1 MDKKIKELEKIKK
14 YNFKKSYLLEKALIH
29 KSFDNHNNNEK
40 LEFLGDRVLGLVISE
55 KLLEVIKK
63 KNVEYIVIGLPIGLK
78 GQETSQTKIVRE
90 FAEEIRSLALPVY
103 FQDERLSSLSAK
115 KSLIEQNVKTG
126 HNKSFIDSTAAAIF
140 LQQFLDSKV

>member
-1 MDKKIKELEKIKK
+1 M
-14 YNFKKSYLLEKALIH
+14 
-29 KSFDNHNNNEK
+29 
-40 LEFLGDRVLGLVISE
+40 GRVLGVAYGSSRVGLALSDPQKIIASPLHTLINNGNDRLKK
-55 KLLEVIKK
+55 KLLELIKE

>member
-1 MDKKIKELEKIKK
+1 M
-14 YNFKKSYLLEKALIH
+14 
-29 KSFDNHNNNEK
+29 
-40 LEFLGDRVLGLVISE
+40 GRVLGVDYGSSRVGLALSDPQKIIASPLHTLVNNGNDRLKK

-90 FAEEIRSLALPVY
+90 FAEEISSLALPVY

>member
-1 MDKKIKELEKIKK
+1 M
-14 YNFKKSYLLEKALIH
+14 
-29 KSFDNHNNNEK
+29 
-40 LEFLGDRVLGLVISE
+40 GRVLGVDYGSSRVGLALSDPQKIIASPLHTLINNGNDRLKK

-63 KNVEYIVIGLPIGLK
+63 KNVECIVIGLPIGLK

-90 FAEEIRSLALPVY
+90 FAEEIRSFALPVY

-140 LQQFLDSKV
+140 LQQFLDSKL

>member
-1 MDKKIKELEKIKK
+1 M
-14 YNFKKSYLLEKALIH
+14 
-29 KSFDNHNNNEK
+29 
-40 LEFLGDRVLGLVISE
+40 GRVLGVDYGSSRVGLALSDPQKIIASPLHTLINNGNDRLKK
-55 KLLEVIKK
+55 KLLELIKE

-90 FAEEIRSLALPVY
+90 FAEEMRSLALPVY

-140 LQQFLDSKV
+140 LQQFLDSKF

>member
-1 MDKKIKELEKIKK
+1 M
-14 YNFKKSYLLEKALIH
+14 
-29 KSFDNHNNNEK
+29 
-40 LEFLGDRVLGLVISE
+40 GRVLGVDYGSSRVGLALSDPQKIIASPLHTLINNGNDLLKK
-55 KLLEVIKK
+55 KLLELIKE

>member
-1 MDKKIKELEKIKK
+1 M
-14 YNFKKSYLLEKALIH
+14 
-29 KSFDNHNNNEK
+29 
-40 LEFLGDRVLGLVISE
+40 GRVLGVDYGSSRVGLALSDPQKIIASPLDTLTNNGNDRLKK
-55 KLLEVIKK
+55 KLLELIKE

-90 FAEEIRSLALPVY
+90 FAEEMRSLALPVY

>member
-1 MDKKIKELEKIKK
+1 M
-14 YNFKKSYLLEKALIH
+14 
-29 KSFDNHNNNEK
+29 
-40 LEFLGDRVLGLVISE
+40 GRVLGVDYGSSRVGLALSDPQKIIASPLHTLINNGNDRLKK
-55 KLLEVIKK
+55 KLLELIKE

-90 FAEEIRSLALPVY
+90 FAEEISSLALPVY

>member
-1 MDKKIKELEKIKK
+1 M
-14 YNFKKSYLLEKALIH
+14 
-29 KSFDNHNNNEK
+29 
-40 LEFLGDRVLGLVISE
+40 GRVLGVDYGSSRVGLALSDPQKIIASPLHTLINNGNDRLKK
-55 KLLEVIKK
+55 KLLELIKK

-140 LQQFLDSKV
+140 LQQFLDSKL

>member
-1 MDKKIKELEKIKK
+1 M
-14 YNFKKSYLLEKALIH
+14 
-29 KSFDNHNNNEK
+29 
-40 LEFLGDRVLGLVISE
+40 GRVLGVDYGSSRVGLALSDPQKIIASPLHTLINNGNDRLKK

-63 KNVEYIVIGLPIGLK
+63 KNVECIVIGLPIGLK

-90 FAEEIRSLALPVY
+90 FAEEIRCLALPIY

>member
-1 MDKKIKELEKIKK
+1 M
-14 YNFKKSYLLEKALIH
+14 
-29 KSFDNHNNNEK
+29 
-40 LEFLGDRVLGLVISE
+40 GRVLGVDYGSSRVGLALSDPQKIIASPLHTLINNGNDRLKK
-55 KLLEVIKK
+55 KLLELIKK

-90 FAEEIRSLALPVY
+90 FAEEMRSLALPVY

>member
-1 MDKKIKELEKIKK
+1 M
-14 YNFKKSYLLEKALIH
+14 
-29 KSFDNHNNNEK
+29 
-40 LEFLGDRVLGLVISE
+40 GRVLGVDYGSSRVGLALSDPQKIIASPLHTLINNGNDRL
-55 KLLEVIKK
+55 KKKILELIKE

-90 FAEEIRSLALPVY
+90 FAEEMRSLALPVY

>member
-1 MDKKIKELEKIKK
+1 M
-14 YNFKKSYLLEKALIH
+14 
-29 KSFDNHNNNEK
+29 
-40 LEFLGDRVLGLVISE
+40 GRVLGVDYGSSRVGLALSDPQKIIASPLHTLINNGNDRLKK
-55 KLLEVIKK
+55 KLLELIKE

-90 FAEEIRSLALPVY
+90 FAEEMRSLALPVY

>member
-1 MDKKIKELEKIKK
+1 M
-14 YNFKKSYLLEKALIH
+14 
-29 KSFDNHNNNEK
+29 
-40 LEFLGDRVLGLVISE
+40 GRVLGVDYGSSRVGLALSDPQKIIASPLHTLINNGNDRLKK

-103 FQDERLSSLSAK
+103 VQDERLSSLSAK

>member
-1 MDKKIKELEKIKK
+1 M
-14 YNFKKSYLLEKALIH
+14 
-29 KSFDNHNNNEK
+29 
-40 LEFLGDRVLGLVISE
+40 
-55 KLLEVIKK
+55 
-63 KNVEYIVIGLPIGLK
+63 
-78 GQETSQTKIVRE
+78 
-90 FAEEIRSLALPVY
+90 RSLALPVY

>member
-1 MDKKIKELEKIKK
+1 M
-14 YNFKKSYLLEKALIH
+14 
-29 KSFDNHNNNEK
+29 
-40 LEFLGDRVLGLVISE
+40 GRVLGVDYGSSRVGLALSDPQKIIASPLHTLINNGNDRLKK
-55 KLLEVIKK
+55 KLLELIKE
-63 KNVEYIVIGLPIGLK
+63 KNVECIVIGLPIGLK

-90 FAEEIRSLALPVY
+90 FAEEMRSLALPVY

-140 LQQFLDSKV
+140 LQQFLDSKL

>member
-1 MDKKIKELEKIKK
+1 M
-14 YNFKKSYLLEKALIH
+14 
-29 KSFDNHNNNEK
+29 
-40 LEFLGDRVLGLVISE
+40 GRVLGVDYGSSRVGLALSDPQKIIASPLHTLINNGNDRLKK
-55 KLLEVIKK
+55 KLLELIKE
-63 KNVEYIVIGLPIGLK
+63 KNVECIVIGLPIGLK

-90 FAEEIRSLALPVY
+90 FAEEISSLALPVY

>member
-1 MDKKIKELEKIKK
+1 M
-14 YNFKKSYLLEKALIH
+14 
-29 KSFDNHNNNEK
+29 
-40 LEFLGDRVLGLVISE
+40 GRVLGVDYGSSRVGLALSDPQKIIASPLHTLINNGNDRLKKKLVE
-55 KLLEVIKK
+55 LIKK

-90 FAEEIRSLALPVY
+90 FAEEMRSLALPVY

>member
-1 MDKKIKELEKIKK
+1 M
-14 YNFKKSYLLEKALIH
+14 
-29 KSFDNHNNNEK
+29 
-40 LEFLGDRVLGLVISE
+40 GRVLGVDYGSSRVGLALSDPQKIIASPLHTLVNNGNDRLKK

-90 FAEEIRSLALPVY
+90 FAEEMRSLALPVY

-140 LQQFLDSKV
+140 LQQFLDSKL

>member
-1 MDKKIKELEKIKK
+1 M
-14 YNFKKSYLLEKALIH
+14 
-29 KSFDNHNNNEK
+29 
-40 LEFLGDRVLGLVISE
+40 GRVLGVDYGSSRVGLALSDPQKIIASPLHTLINNGNDRLKK
-55 KLLEVIKK
+55 KLLELIKE

-140 LQQFLDSKV
+140 LQQFLDSKL

>member
-1 MDKKIKELEKIKK
+1 M
-14 YNFKKSYLLEKALIH
+14 
-29 KSFDNHNNNEK
+29 
-40 LEFLGDRVLGLVISE
+40 GRVLGVDYGSSRVGLALSDPQKIIASPLHTLINNGNDRLKK

-115 KSLIEQNVKTG
+115 KSLIKQNVKTG

-140 LQQFLDSKV
+140 LQQFLDSKVG

>member
-1 MDKKIKELEKIKK
+1 M
-14 YNFKKSYLLEKALIH
+14 
-29 KSFDNHNNNEK
+29 
-40 LEFLGDRVLGLVISE
+40 GRVLGVDYGSSRVGLALSDPQKIIASPLHTLINNGNDRLKK
-55 KLLEVIKK
+55 KLLELIKK

>member
-1 MDKKIKELEKIKK
+1 M
-14 YNFKKSYLLEKALIH
+14 
-29 KSFDNHNNNEK
+29 
-40 LEFLGDRVLGLVISE
+40 GRVLGVDYGSSRVGLALSDPQKIIASPLHTLINNGNDRLKKKLVE
-55 KLLEVIKK
+55 LIKK

>member
-1 MDKKIKELEKIKK
+1 M
-14 YNFKKSYLLEKALIH
+14 
-29 KSFDNHNNNEK
+29 
-40 LEFLGDRVLGLVISE
+40 GRVLGVDYGSSRVGLALSDPQKIIASPLHTLINNGNDRLKK
-55 KLLEVIKK
+55 KLLELIKE

-90 FAEEIRSLALPVY
+90 FAEEISSLALPVY

-140 LQQFLDSKV
+140 LQQFLDSKL

>member
-1 MDKKIKELEKIKK
+1 M
-14 YNFKKSYLLEKALIH
+14 
-29 KSFDNHNNNEK
+29 
-40 LEFLGDRVLGLVISE
+40 GRVLGVDYGSSRVGLALSDPQKIIASPLHTLINNGNDRLKK

-90 FAEEIRSLALPVY
+90 FAEEISSLALPVY

>member
-1 MDKKIKELEKIKK
+1 M
-14 YNFKKSYLLEKALIH
+14 
-29 KSFDNHNNNEK
+29 
-40 LEFLGDRVLGLVISE
+40 GRVLGVDYGSSRVGLALSDPQKIIASPLHTLINNGNDRLKKKLVE
-55 KLLEVIKK
+55 LIKK

-115 KSLIEQNVKTG
+115 KSLIKQNVKTG

-140 LQQFLDSKV
+140 LQQFLDSKVG

>member
-1 MDKKIKELEKIKK
+1 M
-14 YNFKKSYLLEKALIH
+14 
-29 KSFDNHNNNEK
+29 
-40 LEFLGDRVLGLVISE
+40 GRVLGVDYGSSRVGLALSDPQKIIASPLHTLINNGNDRLKKKLVE
-55 KLLEVIKK
+55 LIKK

-90 FAEEIRSLALPVY
+90 FAEEIRSLAVPVY

>member
-1 MDKKIKELEKIKK
+1 M
-14 YNFKKSYLLEKALIH
+14 
-29 KSFDNHNNNEK
+29 
-40 LEFLGDRVLGLVISE
+40 GRVLGVDYGSSRVGLALSDPQKIIASPLHTLINNGNDRLKK

-63 KNVEYIVIGLPIGLK
+63 KNVECIVIGLPIGLK

-90 FAEEIRSLALPVY
+90 FAEEIRCLALPIY
-103 FQDERLSSLSAK
+103 FQEERLSSLSAK

>member
-1 MDKKIKELEKIKK
+1 M
-14 YNFKKSYLLEKALIH
+14 
-29 KSFDNHNNNEK
+29 
-40 LEFLGDRVLGLVISE
+40 GRVLGVDYGSSRVGLALSDPQKIIASPLHTLINNGNDRLKK
-55 KLLEVIKK
+55 KLLELIKK

-90 FAEEIRSLALPVY
+90 FAEEMRSLALPVY

-140 LQQFLDSKV
+140 LQQFLDSKL

>member
-1 MDKKIKELEKIKK
+1 M
-14 YNFKKSYLLEKALIH
+14 
-29 KSFDNHNNNEK
+29 
-40 LEFLGDRVLGLVISE
+40 GRVLGVDYGSSRVGLALSDPQKIIASPLHTLVNNGNDRLKK

-90 FAEEIRSLALPVY
+90 FAEEMRSLALPVY

>member
-1 MDKKIKELEKIKK
+1 M
-14 YNFKKSYLLEKALIH
+14 
-29 KSFDNHNNNEK
+29 
-40 LEFLGDRVLGLVISE
+40 GRVLGVDYGSSRVGLALSDPQKIIASPLHTLINNGNDRLKK

-63 KNVEYIVIGLPIGLK
+63 KNVECIVIGLPIGLK
-78 GQETSQTKIVRE
+78 GQETSQTKIVME

>member
-1 MDKKIKELEKIKK
+1 M
-14 YNFKKSYLLEKALIH
+14 
-29 KSFDNHNNNEK
+29 
-40 LEFLGDRVLGLVISE
+40 GRVLGVDYGSSRVGLALSDPQKIIASPLHTLINNGNDRLKK

-63 KNVEYIVIGLPIGLK
+63 KNVECIVIGLPIGLK
-78 GQETSQTKIVRE
+78 GQETSQTKIVRV
-90 FAEEIRSLALPVY
+90 FAEEIRCLALPIY

>member
-1 MDKKIKELEKIKK
+1 M
-14 YNFKKSYLLEKALIH
+14 
-29 KSFDNHNNNEK
+29 
-40 LEFLGDRVLGLVISE
+40 GRVLGVDYGSSRVGLALSDPQKIIASPLHTLVNNGNDRLKK
-55 KLLEVIKK
+55 KLLELIKE

-115 KSLIEQNVKTG
+115 KSLIKQNVKTG

>member
-1 MDKKIKELEKIKK
+1 M
-14 YNFKKSYLLEKALIH
+14 
-29 KSFDNHNNNEK
+29 
-40 LEFLGDRVLGLVISE
+40 GRVLGVDYGSSRVGLALSDPQKIIASPLHTLINNGNDRLKKKLVE
-55 KLLEVIKK
+55 LIKK

-90 FAEEIRSLALPVY
+90 FAEEIRSLAVPVY

-140 LQQFLDSKV
+140 LQQFLDSKL

>member
-1 MDKKIKELEKIKK
+1 M
-14 YNFKKSYLLEKALIH
+14 
-29 KSFDNHNNNEK
+29 
-40 LEFLGDRVLGLVISE
+40 GRVLGVDYGSSRVGLALSDPQKIIASPLHTLVNNGNDRLKK

-90 FAEEIRSLALPVY
+90 FAEEIRSLALPIY

-115 KSLIEQNVKTG
+115 KSLIKQNVKTG

>member
-1 MDKKIKELEKIKK
+1 M
-14 YNFKKSYLLEKALIH
+14 
-29 KSFDNHNNNEK
+29 
-40 LEFLGDRVLGLVISE
+40 GRVLGVDYGSSRVGLALSDPQKIIASPLHTLINNGNDRLKK
-55 KLLEVIKK
+55 KLLELIKE

-90 FAEEIRSLALPVY
+90 FAEEMRSLALPVY

-140 LQQFLDSKV
+140 LQQFLDSKL

>member
-1 MDKKIKELEKIKK
+1 M
-14 YNFKKSYLLEKALIH
+14 
-29 KSFDNHNNNEK
+29 
-40 LEFLGDRVLGLVISE
+40 GRVLGVDYGSSRVGLALSDPQKIIASPLHTLINNGNDRLKK

-90 FAEEIRSLALPVY
+90 FAEEIRSLAVPVY

>member
-1 MDKKIKELEKIKK
+1 M
-14 YNFKKSYLLEKALIH
+14 
-29 KSFDNHNNNEK
+29 
-40 LEFLGDRVLGLVISE
+40 GRVLGVDYGSSRVGLALSDPQKIIASPLDTLTNNGNDRLKK
-55 KLLEVIKK
+55 KLLEVIKE

-78 GQETSQTKIVRE
+78 GQETNQTKIVRK

-115 KSLIEQNVKTG
+115 RSLIKQNVKTG

-140 LQQFLDSKV
+140 LQQFLDSKL